1 MLGDS
6 LSMLVGVEKHHFT
19 QRRTGYFGSATLFF
33 SGKNGGF
40 LFGTDDKKHLE
51 KMVSFTG
58 APVKLACHVLR
69 KAIEGGCGITI
80 QVRFGFKIK
89 LTAKNPRNKNASVL
103 RDTVDGRNPIP
114 NLLGC
119 KTPCK

>member
-6 LSMLVGVEKHHFT
+6 LSMLVGVEKTPFHPKKDRIFWICHP
-19 QRRTGYFGSATLFF
+19 FF

-69 KAIEGGCGITI
+69 KPSRGVAG
-80 QVRFGFKIK
+80 
-89 LTAKNPRNKNASVL
+89 
-103 RDTVDGRNPIP
+103 
-114 NLLGC
+114 
-119 KTPCK
+119 